1 MNDLAGKRVLVTGGS
16 SGIGLLMASRF
27 VARGASV
34 VIWGTD
40 QGRLD
45 DAVRSMPGSDVAGM
59 VVDVGDR
66 LAVERAA
73 AEVGPIDVLVNNAGI
88 VKGKP
93 LLELAPEDVEAT
105 FRTNVLAC
113 FWTLRAFLPGMV
125 ARDQGHVVT
134 MSSAA
139 GICALPKLADY
150 SASKAAVFA
159 LDEALRVE
167 LRRAGARVRTTVVCP
182 FYIATG
188 MFRGAKT
195 RISFL
200 LPILRP
206 GYVADRVVAAVIR
219 GRRRVVLPRVVALI
233 WLLRLLPVRWF
244 DAITAFLG
252 VTASMDEF
260 VGRDATGL
268 TYRTPNHSRSPESSS
283 CTTSS
288 G

>member
-45 DAVRSMPGSDVAGM
+45 DAVRSMPGGDVAGM

-167 LRRAGARVRTTVVCP
+167 LRRAGSRVRTTVVCP

-188 MFRGAKT
+188 MFRGVTT